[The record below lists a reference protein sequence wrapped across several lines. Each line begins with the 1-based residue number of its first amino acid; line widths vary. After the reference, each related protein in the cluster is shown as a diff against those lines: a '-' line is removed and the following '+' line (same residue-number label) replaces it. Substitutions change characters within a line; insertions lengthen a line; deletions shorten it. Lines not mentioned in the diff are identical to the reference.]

1 MEGRGH
7 RPSSS
12 GCASG
17 CYYLH
22 THDMRY
28 IRHILNT
35 ITTHFRNTIIT
46 NSKNIGCFIANA
58 RCIGPLGRT
67 LLSPGH
73 CSAMGRKGASRNR
86 GAGGAAAGQSQSGK
100 KWGPSTLRNFAIAGL
115 SLAVVCGLF
124 FLLPGGPNTNQRSP
138 RADESAIAVAAARD
152 DAGRVR
158 NMIADRRRGSR
169 RIAVR
174 TST

>member
-1 MEGRGH
+1 
-7 RPSSS
+7 
-12 GCASG
+12 
-17 CYYLH
+17 
-22 THDMRY
+22 
-28 IRHILNT
+28 
-35 ITTHFRNTIIT
+35 
-46 NSKNIGCFIANA
+46 
-58 RCIGPLGRT
+58 
-67 LLSPGH
+67 
-73 CSAMGRKGASRNR
+73 MGQKGASRNR
-86 GAGGAAAGQSQSGK
+86 VAGGAAAGQSQSGK
-100 KWGPSTLRNFAIAGL
+100 QRGAFTLRIAGL
-115 SLAVVCGLF
+115 AAVCGLF